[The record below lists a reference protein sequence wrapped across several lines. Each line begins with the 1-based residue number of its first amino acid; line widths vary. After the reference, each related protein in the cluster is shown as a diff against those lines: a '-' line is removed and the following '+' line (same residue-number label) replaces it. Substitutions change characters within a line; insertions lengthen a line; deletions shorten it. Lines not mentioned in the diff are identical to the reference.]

1 MKRAPAQYPP
11 HLQTKIDE
19 AERKRAGRGKAGTN
33 NSANIPAPISDAKAV
48 SLVLPIPPNAN
59 NYRGISWKARRFFL
73 RPPAIE
79 YRATVKARALA
90 AGIREPMQGEVDVS
104 IRIFRARR
112 SGDTDGFLKVLLDA
126 MQESV
131 YVNDKQVRD
140 IFVERR
146 DSKERPRVEVDVRH
160 VPDPLFEARGGPA
173 T

>member
-1 MKRAPAQYPP
+1 MARSEAYPP
-11 HLQTKIDE
+11 HIQRAIDAAE
-19 AERKRAGRGKAGTN
+19 AKRAGRKVIGTPETDKAAPPT
-33 NSANIPAPISDAKAV
+33 PAPASI

-90 AGIREPMQGEVDVS
+90 AGVREPMHGEVDVS

-131 YVNDKQVRD
+131 YENDKQVRD
-140 IFVERR
+140 LDVQRR
-146 DSKERPRVEVDVRH
+146 DSPERPRVEVEVRH
-160 VPDPLFEARGGPA
+160 VPDPLFEGRGGP
-173 T
+173 TT